1 MLALISPAKKLDYD
15 TAPITD
21 KHTLPDFLDH
31 SQQLIEQLK
40 SYAPHELASLMK
52 LSDKLALLN
61 AERYDAWQMPF
72 SPDNAKQAVLAFQ
85 GDVYTGMDACNF
97 SPVELDFAQQHLRI
111 LSGLYGVLR
120 PLDLMQAYRLEMGT
134 RLVTERGK
142 NLYEFW
148 GNRVTDKIN
157 AALVEQGDDIVLNLA
172 SIEYFKVIKKRY
184 LNARLITPI
193 FKDYKNG
200 QYKIISFYAK
210 KARGLMCRYMIE
222 NHITDSE
229 QLKQFDLGGYQYN
242 PAMSSENDWVF
253 LRNIEMLSI

>member
-15 TAPITD
+15 TPPVTAQYTQ
-21 KHTLPDFLDH
+21 PDFLED

-40 SYAPHELASLMK
+40 AYAPHELASLMK
-52 LSDKLALLN
+52 LSDKLSLLN
-61 AERYDAWQMPF
+61 AERYDAWHTPF

-85 GDVYTGMDACNF
+85 GDVYTGMDASNF
-97 SPVELDFAQQHLRI
+97 TPDELDFAQQHLRI

-148 GNRVTDKIN
+148 GSQVTDSVN
-157 AALVEQGDDIVLNLA
+157 TALATQGDDIIINLA
-172 SIEYFKVIKKRY
+172 SVEYFKVIKKP
-184 LNARLITPI
+184 LLKARLITPI

-200 QYKIISFYAK
+200 HYKVISFYAK
-210 KARGLMCRYMIE
+210 KARGLMCRYIIE
-222 NHITDSE
+222 NNITE
-229 QLKQFDLGGYQYN
+229 TEPLKGFDLGGYQYN
-242 PAMSSENDWVF
+242 AALSSENDWVF
-253 LRNIEMLSI
+253 LRNIENQ